1 MLKQKETR
9 RKFRD
14 PRNDH
19 NYLSQCQVAIA
30 VEDSM
35 VNEKTNQYVEAQK
48 AAI

>member
-9 RKFRD
+9 TKFRNS
-14 PRNDH
+14 RNDH

-35 VNEKTNQYVEAQK
+35 ANDKTNQYVEAEK